1 MKTKKSIIYALLL
14 PGAILLSCGETKN
27 RQDGQVDSVDEIM
40 NKKTTTVD
48 VADVSWKDGMT
59 GKLFHNYLQLKM
71 SLVNSDA
78 DGAAT
83 VASNLAGS
91 LEGHKEIKSFATKIA
106 DVTDLDQ
113 QRQAFGELT
122 KLLEPLFKE
131 SLSEGT
137 IYKQY
142 CPMAFNNQG
151 AYWFADVKEIR
162 NPYFGDRMLTC
173 GRIDETISGK

>member
-1 MKTKKSIIYALLL
+1 MKTTHLII
-14 PGAILLSCGETKN
+14 PMILLIGSLFGCGETKN
-27 RQDGQVDSVDEIM
+27 RQDAKVESAEEIKD
-40 NKKTTTVD
+40 KKAATLD

-83 VASNLAGS
+83 AAGNLAES
-91 LEGHKEIKSFATKIA
+91 LDERMEIKEIAVKISDTKE
-106 DVTDLDQ
+106 LDD
-113 QRQAFGELT
+113 QRAAFSQLT
-122 KLLEPLFKE
+122 EQLEPLFKE

-151 AYWFADVKEIR
+151 AYWFADIKEIR
-162 NPYFGDRMLTC
+162 NPYFGDKMLKC
-173 GRIDETISGK
+173 GRVDETISGK